1 MPLPANRRPF
11 EGFFAAKMFQ
21 GSSWATGRRSRP
33 ARKYSCFP
41 VAICRGQHCQLGSL
55 VTNLQAQRRCKP
67 PIVIPCRSE
76 PERLI
81 RWLTTSETEP
91 TPYELG
97 RARVTARAGSGQAV
111 RSRRQTRAAFWVQKK
126 AA

>member
-1 MPLPANRRPF
+1 MYRPPF
-11 EGFFAAKMFQ
+11 EAGAKY
-21 GSSWATGRRSRP
+21 G
-33 ARKYSCFP
+33 CFP

-91 TPYELG
+91 TP
-97 RARVTARAGSGQAV
+97 TS
-111 RSRRQTRAAFWVQKK
+111 
-126 AA
+126 

>member
-1 MPLPANRRPF
+1 M
-11 EGFFAAKMFQ
+11 
-21 GSSWATGRRSRP
+21 
-33 ARKYSCFP
+33 
-41 VAICRGQHCQLGSL
+41 
-55 VTNLQAQRRCKP
+55 TNLQAQRRCKP

-97 RARVTARAGSGQAV
+97 PVRVTARAGSGQAV
-111 RSRRQTRAAFWVQKK
+111 RSRRQKRAAFWVQKK
-126 AA
+126 AGRSPPPLSVRRVAIALPRAIGLIAGGATLGCCRGLFVVRTEEASDLIEVGLGRG

>member
-1 MPLPANRRPF
+1 M
-11 EGFFAAKMFQ
+11 AAFQ
-21 GSSWATGRRSRP
+21 WRSAVGR
-33 ARKYSCFP
+33 
-41 VAICRGQHCQLGSL
+41 HCQLGSL

-97 RARVTARAGSGQAV
+97 RAGMTSHAGQAK
-111 RSRRQTRAAFWVQKK
+111 RRGAGREGAASWAQFKT
-126 AA
+126 A